1 MNTLYLI
8 IFHLFIFHIGKEII
22 FLELI
27 MSDRY
32 LVKEESY
39 EKS

>member
-8 IFHLFIFHIGKEII
+8 SIRERNNL
-22 FLELI
+22 LELI
-27 MSDRY
+27 MNDKY

-39 EKS
+39 EST